1 MAQTL
6 RKRPKKWLKIYLLL
20 PLVSHM
26 AKPMSKSAWHHP
38 SPVAEVHWKN
48 FGRNLMTG
56 SALTAQ
62 LFLNSAQLIRVAS
75 SFVCLH
81 SKAVQNSF
89 HTPHTHA
96 RKITD
101 DEDISS
107 PKPVNWSY
115 FQHVLPFG
123 VHDPLGL
130 LPPLSGVVD
139 PLDEGVDA
147 AVQDGGQVT
156 ALVKTTF
163 SCKDNLQQ

>member
-6 RKRPKKWLKIYLLL
+6 RKRPKKWLKIHLLL

-75 SFVCLH
+75 SKGPVKKVTLY
-81 SKAVQNSF
+81 
-89 HTPHTHA
+89 HT
-96 RKITD
+96 
-101 DEDISS
+101 SS
-107 PKPVNWSY
+107 RFIIQPT
-115 FQHVLPFG
+115 
-123 VHDPLGL
+123 
-130 LPPLSGVVD
+130 LSG
-139 PLDEGVDA
+139 L
-147 AVQDGGQVT
+147 
-156 ALVKTTF
+156 
-163 SCKDNLQQ
+163 

>member
-6 RKRPKKWLKIYLLL
+6 RKRPKKWLKIDLLL

-75 SFVCLH
+75 FFGQRQIVQMDMF
-81 SKAVQNSF
+81 SKKMVFILSL
-89 HTPHTHA
+89 A
-96 RKITD
+96 R
-101 DEDISS
+101 
-107 PKPVNWSY
+107 VR
-115 FQHVLPFG
+115 
-123 VHDPLGL
+123 
-130 LPPLSGVVD
+130 
-139 PLDEGVDA
+139 
-147 AVQDGGQVT
+147 
-156 ALVKTTF
+156 
-163 SCKDNLQQ
+163 